1 MTVLVADHC
10 LVIFVMKSTPR
21 QFMQTRLYNTLDVYT
36 DGHGIAPEIF
46 ALRLSNKRIN
56 ERINALGN

>member
-1 MTVLVADHC
+1 
-10 LVIFVMKSTPR
+10 MKSTPR